1 MKKFTEKT
9 CVSVSVMRTP
19 SLSHQGALG
28 YLLLGTTWT
37 FYFTAIPATRQ
48 HRRKAIERN
57 LCKICPDLSLPETSE
72 SEQSKNYSPNT
83 WSEAR
88 CVCLKE
94 IKSSRLSRIKLLI
107 FSNFSYSN
115 YRELHKCKQETILI

>member
-1 MKKFTEKT
+1 MCE
-9 CVSVSVMRTP
+9 CVCHEDTLTVSPRCPGV
-19 SLSHQGALG
+19 SSAW
-28 YLLLGTTWT
+28 YY
-37 FYFTAIPATRQ
+37 FFTAIPATRQ
-48 HRRKAIERN
+48 HRRKAIEKN

-94 IKSSRLSRIKLLI
+94 IKI
-107 FSNFSYSN
+107 
-115 YRELHKCKQETILI
+115 